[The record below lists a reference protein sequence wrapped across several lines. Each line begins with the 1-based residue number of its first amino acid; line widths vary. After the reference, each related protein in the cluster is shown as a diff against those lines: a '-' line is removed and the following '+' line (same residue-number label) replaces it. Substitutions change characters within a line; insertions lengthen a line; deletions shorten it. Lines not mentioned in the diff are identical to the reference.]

1 MINWNFDESQ
11 VEEHSYEVVPVGK
24 HRVRV
29 ESAEETKS
37 SKGNDMI
44 KVVLQVSGMAA
55 KLFHYIVF
63 MPDNTALTNTRL
75 SEFWDSF
82 NIPKGNLSTGSWVGK
97 IGACKVKH
105 EEYNGEPS
113 AKVSYFLRKKD
124 QDALPAWQEPKGI
137 ASVSGAPNIDADDF
151 VDADDG
157 ENPFAE

>member
-11 VEEHSYEVVPVGK
+11 VEERSFEVVPAGK

-29 ESAEETKS
+29 ESAEECTS

-44 KVVLQVSGMAA
+44 KVVMQVSGMAA

-63 MPDNTALTNTRL
+63 MPDNTQLTNTKL
-75 SEFWDSF
+75 AEFWDSF
-82 NIPKGNLSTGSWVGK
+82 GIPKGNLSTGSWVGK

-137 ASVSGAPNIDADDF
+137 ASVSGAPNVSADDF

-157 ENPFAE
+157 ENPFA

>member
-1 MINWNFDESQ
+1 MINWNFNENE
-11 VEEHSYEVVPVGK
+11 VEERSFEVVPVGK

-44 KVVLQVSGMAA
+44 KVVMQVSGMAA

-63 MPDNTALTNTRL
+63 MPDNTQLTNTKL
-75 SEFWDSF
+75 AEFWDSF
-82 NIPKGNLSTGSWVGK
+82 GIPKGNLSTGSWVGK

-137 ASVSGAPNIDADDF
+137 ASVSGAPNVSAEDF
-151 VDADDG
+151 VDADGG
-157 ENPFAE
+157 ENPFA

>member
-11 VEEHSYEVVPVGK
+11 VEERSFEVVPVGK
-24 HRVRV
+24 HRVRI
-29 ESAEETKS
+29 ESAEECTS

-44 KVVLQVSGMAA
+44 KVVMQVSGMAA

-63 MPDNTALTNTRL
+63 MPDNTQLTNTKL
-75 SEFWDSF
+75 AEFWDSF
-82 NIPKGNLSTGSWVGK
+82 GIPKGNLNTATWTGK

-113 AKVSYFLRKKD
+113 PKVSYFLRKKD

-137 ASVSGAPNIDADDF
+137 ASVSGAPNVSTDDF

-157 ENPFAE
+157 ENPFA

>member
-11 VEEHSYEVVPVGK
+11 VEERSFEVVPVGK
-24 HRVRV
+24 HRVRI
-29 ESAEETKS
+29 ESAEECTS

-44 KVVLQVSGMAA
+44 KVVMQVSGMAA

-63 MPDNTALTNTRL
+63 MPDNTQLTNTKL

-82 NIPKGNLSTGSWVGK
+82 GIPKGNLNTATWTGK

-113 AKVSYFLRKKD
+113 PKVSYFLRKKD

-137 ASVSGAPNIDADDF
+137 ASVSGAPNVSADDF

-157 ENPFAE
+157 ENPFA

>member
-11 VEEHSYEVVPVGK
+11 VEERSFEVVPVGK

-29 ESAEETKS
+29 ESAEECTS

-44 KVVLQVSGMAA
+44 KVVMQVSGMAA

-63 MPDNTALTNTRL
+63 MPDNTQLTNTKL
-75 SEFWDSF
+75 AEFWDSF
-82 NIPKGNLSTGSWVGK
+82 GIPKGNLSTGSWVGK

-113 AKVSYFLRKKD
+113 PKVSYFLRKKD

-137 ASVSGAPNIDADDF
+137 ASVSSAPNVSADDF

-157 ENPFAE
+157 ENPFA

>member
-11 VEEHSYEVVPVGK
+11 VEERSFEVVPVGK

-29 ESAEETKS
+29 ESAEECTS

-44 KVVLQVSGMAA
+44 KVVMQVSGMAA

-63 MPDNTALTNTRL
+63 MPDNTQLTNTKL
-75 SEFWDSF
+75 AEFWDSF
-82 NIPKGNLSTGSWVGK
+82 GIPKGNLSTGSWVGK

-137 ASVSGAPNIDADDF
+137 ASVSGAPNVSADDF
-151 VDADDG
+151 VDVDDG
-157 ENPFAE
+157 ENPFA

>member
-11 VEEHSYEVVPVGK
+11 VEERSFEVVPVGK
-24 HRVRV
+24 HRDRV
-29 ESAEETKS
+29 ESAEECTS

-44 KVVLQVSGMAA
+44 KVVMQVSGMAA

-63 MPDNTALTNTRL
+63 MPDNTQLTNTKL
-75 SEFWDSF
+75 AEFWDSF
-82 NIPKGNLSTGSWVGK
+82 GIPKGNLSTGSWVGK

-137 ASVSGAPNIDADDF
+137 ASVSGAPNVSADDF

-157 ENPFAE
+157 ENPFA

>member
-11 VEEHSYEVVPVGK
+11 VEERSFEVVPVGK

-29 ESAEETKS
+29 ESAEECTS

-44 KVVLQVSGMAA
+44 KVVMQVSGMAA

-63 MPDNTALTNTRL
+63 MPDNTQLTNTKL
-75 SEFWDSF
+75 AEFWDSF
-82 NIPKGNLSTGSWVGK
+82 GIPKGNLSTGSWVGK

-137 ASVSGAPNIDADDF
+137 ASVSSAPNVSADDF

-157 ENPFAE
+157 ENPFA

>member
-11 VEEHSYEVVPVGK
+11 VEERSFEVVPVGK

-29 ESAEETKS
+29 ESAEECTS

-44 KVVLQVSGMAA
+44 KVVMQVSGMAA

-63 MPDNTALTNTRL
+63 MPDNTQLTNTKL
-75 SEFWDSF
+75 AEFWDSF
-82 NIPKGNLSTGSWVGK
+82 GIPKGNLITGSGVGK

-137 ASVSGAPNIDADDF
+137 ASVSGAPNVSADDF

-157 ENPFAE
+157 ENPFA

>member
-11 VEEHSYEVVPVGK
+11 VEERSFEVVPVGK

-29 ESAEETKS
+29 ESAEECTS

-44 KVVLQVSGMAA
+44 KVVMQVSGMAA

-63 MPDNTALTNTRL
+63 MPDNTQLTNTKL
-75 SEFWDSF
+75 AEFWDSF
-82 NIPKGNLSTGSWVGK
+82 GIPKGNMSTGSWVGK

-137 ASVSGAPNIDADDF
+137 ASVSGAPNVSADDF

-157 ENPFAE
+157 ENPFA

>member
-11 VEEHSYEVVPVGK
+11 VEERSFEVVPVGK
-24 HRVRV
+24 HRVRI
-29 ESAEETKS
+29 ESAEECTS

-44 KVVLQVSGMAA
+44 KVVMQVSGMAA

-63 MPDNTALTNTRL
+63 MLDNTQLTNTKL
-75 SEFWDSF
+75 AEFWDSF
-82 NIPKGNLSTGSWVGK
+82 GIPKGNLSTGSWVGK

-137 ASVSGAPNIDADDF
+137 ASVSGAPNVSADDF

-157 ENPFAE
+157 ENPFA

>member
-11 VEEHSYEVVPVGK
+11 VEERSFEVVPVGK
-24 HRVRV
+24 HRVRI
-29 ESAEETKS
+29 ESAEECTS

-44 KVVLQVSGMAA
+44 KVVMQVSGMAA

-63 MPDNTALTNTRL
+63 MPDNTQLTNTKL
-75 SEFWDSF
+75 AEFWDSF
-82 NIPKGNLSTGSWVGK
+82 GIPKGNLSTGSWVGK

-113 AKVSYFLRKKD
+113 PKVSYFLRKKD

-137 ASVSGAPNIDADDF
+137 ASVSGAPNVSADDF

-157 ENPFAE
+157 ENPFA

>member
-11 VEEHSYEVVPVGK
+11 VEERSFEVVPVGK

-29 ESAEETKS
+29 ESAEECTS

-44 KVVLQVSGMAA
+44 KVVMQVSGMAA

-63 MPDNTALTNTRL
+63 MPDNTQLTNTKL
-75 SEFWDSF
+75 AEFWDSF
-82 NIPKGNLSTGSWVGK
+82 GITKGNLSTGSWVGK

-137 ASVSGAPNIDADDF
+137 ASVSGAPNVSADDF

-157 ENPFAE
+157 ENPFA

>member
-1 MINWNFDESQ
+1 M
-11 VEEHSYEVVPVGK
+11 
-24 HRVRV
+24 
-29 ESAEETKS
+29 
-37 SKGNDMI
+37 
-44 KVVLQVSGMAA
+44 
-55 KLFHYIVF
+55 
-63 MPDNTALTNTRL
+63 
-75 SEFWDSF
+75 
-82 NIPKGNLSTGSWVGK
+82 STGSWVGK

-157 ENPFAE
+157 ENPFA

>member
-11 VEEHSYEVVPVGK
+11 VEERSFEVVPVGK
-24 HRVRV
+24 HRVRI
-29 ESAEETKS
+29 ESAEECTS

-44 KVVLQVSGMAA
+44 KVVMQVSGMAA

-63 MPDNTALTNTRL
+63 MPDNTQLTNTKL
-75 SEFWDSF
+75 AEFWDSF
-82 NIPKGNLSTGSWVGK
+82 GIPKGNLSTGSWVGK

-113 AKVSYFLRKKD
+113 AKVSYFLHKKD

-137 ASVSGAPNIDADDF
+137 ASVSGAPNVSADDF

-157 ENPFAE
+157 ENPFA

>member
-1 MINWNFDESQ
+1 MINWNFNENE
-11 VEEHSYEVVPVGK
+11 VEERSFEVVPVGK

-29 ESAEETKS
+29 ESAEECTA

-44 KVVLQVSGMAA
+44 KVVMQVSGMAA

-63 MPDNTALTNTRL
+63 MPDNTQLTNTKL
-75 SEFWDSF
+75 AEFWDSF
-82 NIPKGNLSTGSWVGK
+82 GIPKGNLSTGSWVGK

-105 EEYNGEPS
+105 EEYNGETS

-137 ASVSGAPNIDADDF
+137 ASVSGAPNVSADDF

-157 ENPFAE
+157 ENPFA

>member
-11 VEEHSYEVVPVGK
+11 VEERPSEVVPVGK

-29 ESAEETKS
+29 ESAEETMS

-44 KVVLQVSGMAA
+44 KVVMQVSGMAA

-63 MPDNTALTNTRL
+63 MPDNTAFTNTRL

-82 NIPKGNLSTGSWVGK
+82 GIPKGNLNTATWAGK

-105 EEYNGEPS
+105 EDYNGEPS
-113 AKVSYFLRKKD
+113 AKVSYFLKKKD
-124 QDALPAWQEPKGI
+124 QDALPAWTEPQGI
-137 ASVSGAPNIDADDF
+137 ASVSGASVSGTQDF
-151 VDADDG
+151 AAVEDDG
-157 ENPFAE
+157 ENPFE

>member
-11 VEEHSYEVVPVGK
+11 VEERSFEVVPVGK

-29 ESAEETKS
+29 ESAEECTS

-44 KVVLQVSGMAA
+44 KVVMQVSGMAA

-63 MPDNTALTNTRL
+63 MPDNTQLTNTKL
-75 SEFWDSF
+75 AEFWDSF
-82 NIPKGNLSTGSWVGK
+82 GIPKGNLSTGSWVGK

-124 QDALPAWQEPKGI
+124 QDALPAWQEPNGI
-137 ASVSGAPNIDADDF
+137 ASVSGAPNVSADDF

-157 ENPFAE
+157 ENPFA

>member
-11 VEEHSYEVVPVGK
+11 VEERSFEVVPVGK
-24 HRVRV
+24 HRVRI
-29 ESAEETKS
+29 ESAEECTS

-44 KVVLQVSGMAA
+44 KVVMQVSGMAA

-63 MPDNTALTNTRL
+63 MPDNTQLTNTKL
-75 SEFWDSF
+75 AEFWDSF
-82 NIPKGNLSTGSWVGK
+82 GIPKGNLSTGSWVGK

-137 ASVSGAPNIDADDF
+137 ASVSGAPNVSADDF

-157 ENPFAE
+157 ENPFA

>member
-11 VEEHSYEVVPVGK
+11 VEERSFEVVPVGK
-24 HRVRV
+24 HRVRI
-29 ESAEETKS
+29 ESAEECTS

-44 KVVLQVSGMAA
+44 KVVMQVSGMAA

-63 MPDNTALTNTRL
+63 MPDNTQLTNTKL
-75 SEFWDSF
+75 AEFWDSF
-82 NIPKGNLSTGSWVGK
+82 GISKGNLSTGSWVGK

-105 EEYNGEPS
+105 EEYNGEP
-113 AKVSYFLRKKD
+113 APKVSYFLRKKD

-137 ASVSGAPNIDADDF
+137 ASVSGAPNVSADDF

-157 ENPFAE
+157 ENPFA

>member
-11 VEEHSYEVVPVGK
+11 VEEHSFEVVPVGK

-44 KVVLQVSGMAA
+44 KLTLQVSGMAA

-63 MPDNTALTNTRL
+63 MPDNTQLTNTKL
-75 SEFWDSF
+75 AEFWDSF
-82 NIPKGNLSTGSWVGK
+82 GIPKGNLSTGSWVGK

-113 AKVSYFLRKKD
+113 AKVSYFLRRKD
-124 QDALPAWQEPKGI
+124 QDALPAWQELKGI
-137 ASVSGAPNIDADDF
+137 ASVSGAPNVSADDF

-157 ENPFAE
+157 ENPFA

>member
-1 MINWNFDESQ
+1 MINWYFNENE
-11 VEEHSYEVVPVGK
+11 VEERSFEVVPVGK
-24 HRVRV
+24 HRVRI

-44 KVVLQVSGMAA
+44 KVVMQVSGMAA

-63 MPDNTALTNTRL
+63 MPDNTQLTNTKL
-75 SEFWDSF
+75 AEFWDSF
-82 NIPKGNLSTGSWVGK
+82 GIPKGNLNTATWAGK

-113 AKVSYFLRKKD
+113 PKVSYFLRKKD

-137 ASVSGAPNIDADDF
+137 ASVSSAPNVSADDF

-157 ENPFAE
+157 ENPFA

>member
-11 VEEHSYEVVPVGK
+11 VEERSFEVVPVGK

-29 ESAEETKS
+29 ESAEECTS

-44 KVVLQVSGMAA
+44 KVVMQVSGMAA

-63 MPDNTALTNTRL
+63 MPDNTQLTNTKL
-75 SEFWDSF
+75 AEFWDSF
-82 NIPKGNLSTGSWVGK
+82 GIPKGNLSTGSWVGK
-97 IGACKVKH
+97 IGACKVMH

-137 ASVSGAPNIDADDF
+137 ASVSGAPNVSADDF

-157 ENPFAE
+157 ENPFA

>member
-11 VEEHSYEVVPVGK
+11 VEEHSYEVVPIGK
-24 HRVRV
+24 HRVRIESV
-29 ESAEETKS
+29 EECKS

-63 MPDNTALTNTRL
+63 MPDNSALTNTRL

-113 AKVSYFLRKKD
+113 AKVSFFLRKKD

-151 VDADDG
+151 ADADDG

>member
-11 VEEHSYEVVPVGK
+11 VEEHSFEVVPVGK
-24 HRVRV
+24 HRVRI
-29 ESAEETKS
+29 ESAEECTS

-44 KVVLQVSGMAA
+44 KVVMQVSGMAA

-63 MPDNTALTNTRL
+63 MPDNTQLTNTKL
-75 SEFWDSF
+75 AEFWDSF
-82 NIPKGNLSTGSWVGK
+82 GIPKGNLSTGSWVGK

-113 AKVSYFLRKKD
+113 PKVSYFLRKKD

-137 ASVSGAPNIDADDF
+137 ASVSGAPNVSADDF

-157 ENPFAE
+157 ENPFA

>member
-29 ESAEETKS
+29 ESAEECKS

-44 KVVLQVSGMAA
+44 KLTLQVSGMAA

-63 MPDNTALTNTRL
+63 MPDNTALTNTKL
-75 SEFWDSF
+75 AEFWDSF
-82 NIPKGNLSTGSWVGK
+82 VGK

-113 AKVSYFLRKKD
+113 AKVSFFLRKKD

-137 ASVSGAPNIDADDF
+137 ASVSGAPNVSADDF
-151 VDADDG
+151 VNADDG
-157 ENPFAE
+157 ENPFA

>member
-1 MINWNFDESQ
+1 MINWNFDDSQ
-11 VEEHSYEVVPVGK
+11 VEERSFEVVPVGK

-29 ESAEETKS
+29 ESAEECTS

-44 KVVLQVSGMAA
+44 KVVMQVSGMAA

-63 MPDNTALTNTRL
+63 MPDNTQLTNTKL
-75 SEFWDSF
+75 AEFWDSF
-82 NIPKGNLSTGSWVGK
+82 GIPKGNLSTGSWVGK

-137 ASVSGAPNIDADDF
+137 ASVSGAPNVSADDF

-157 ENPFAE
+157 ENPFA

>member
-1 MINWNFDESQ
+1 MINWNFNENE
-11 VEEHSYEVVPVGK
+11 VEEHSFEVVPVGK

-29 ESAEETKS
+29 ESAEECTS

-44 KVVLQVSGMAA
+44 KVVMQVSGMAA

-63 MPDNTALTNTRL
+63 MPDNTQLTNTKL
-75 SEFWDSF
+75 AEFWDSF
-82 NIPKGNLSTGSWVGK
+82 GIPKGNLSTGSWVGK

-124 QDALPAWQEPKGI
+124 QDVLPAWQEPKGI
-137 ASVSGAPNIDADDF
+137 ASVSGAPNVSADDF

-157 ENPFAE
+157 ENPFA

>member
-11 VEEHSYEVVPVGK
+11 VEERSFEVVPVGK

-29 ESAEETKS
+29 ESAEECTS

-44 KVVLQVSGMAA
+44 KVVMQVSGMAA

-63 MPDNTALTNTRL
+63 MPDNTQLTNTKL
-75 SEFWDSF
+75 AEFWDSF
-82 NIPKGNLSTGSWVGK
+82 GIPKGNLSTGSWVGK

-137 ASVSGAPNIDADDF
+137 ASVSGAPNVSADDF

-157 ENPFAE
+157 ENPFA

>member
-11 VEEHSYEVVPVGK
+11 VEERSFEVVPVGK
-24 HRVRV
+24 HRVRI
-29 ESAEETKS
+29 ESAEECTS

-44 KVVLQVSGMAA
+44 KVVMQVSGMAA

-63 MPDNTALTNTRL
+63 MPDNTQLTNTKL
-75 SEFWDSF
+75 AEFWDSF
-82 NIPKGNLSTGSWVGK
+82 GIPKGNLSTGSWVGK

-137 ASVSGAPNIDADDF
+137 ASVSGAPNVSAEDF

-157 ENPFAE
+157 ENPFA

>member
-11 VEEHSYEVVPVGK
+11 VEERSFEVVPVGK
-24 HRVRV
+24 HRVRI
-29 ESAEETKS
+29 ESAEECTS

-44 KVVLQVSGMAA
+44 KVVMQVSGMAA

-63 MPDNTALTNTRL
+63 MPDNTQLTNTKL
-75 SEFWDSF
+75 AEFWDSF
-82 NIPKGNLSTGSWVGK
+82 GIPKGNLNTAAWTGK

-113 AKVSYFLRKKD
+113 PKVSYFLRKKD

-137 ASVSGAPNIDADDF
+137 ASVSGAPNVSADDF

-157 ENPFAE
+157 ENPFA

>member
-1 MINWNFDESQ
+1 MINWNFNENE
-11 VEEHSYEVVPVGK
+11 VEEHSFEVVPVGK

-44 KVVLQVSGMAA
+44 KLTLQVSGMAA

-63 MPDNTALTNTRL
+63 MPDNTQLTNTKL
-75 SEFWDSF
+75 AEFWDSF
-82 NIPKGNLSTGSWVGK
+82 GIPKGNLSTGSWVGK

-137 ASVSGAPNIDADDF
+137 ASVSGAPNVSADDF

-157 ENPFAE
+157 ENPFA